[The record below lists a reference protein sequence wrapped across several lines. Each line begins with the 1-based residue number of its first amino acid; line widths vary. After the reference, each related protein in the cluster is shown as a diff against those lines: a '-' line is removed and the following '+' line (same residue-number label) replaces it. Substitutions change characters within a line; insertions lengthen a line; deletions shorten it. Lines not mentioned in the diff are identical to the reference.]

1 MTMKPCSAVLI
12 AVLAAPFL
20 IGAGTAAG
28 ELRVDVGN
36 LRSAKGVVFLC
47 LSANPKHFPDCS
59 GDPAAKTMKVPASQG
74 ARVVFPQVAAGRYAL
89 SAMHDENG
97 NSKLDTMMG
106 MPREGFG
113 FSRNPVVRMGP
124 PKFSEVSFA
133 MTTESMSLPV
143 RMKYFL

>member
-1 MTMKPCSAVLI
+1 MNHHPAVLI
-12 AVLAAPFL
+12 AALAAPL
-20 IGAGTAAG
+20 LMGAGTAG
-28 ELRVDVGN
+28 ELRVDVSN
-36 LRSAKGVVFLC
+36 LRSAKGMLFLC

-74 ARVVFPQVAAGRYAL
+74 ARVVFPGLAAGRYAL

-97 NSKLDTMMG
+97 NSKLDTTMG

-113 FSRNPVVRMGP
+113 FSRNPAVRFGP
-124 PKFSEVSFA
+124 PKFSQVAFA